1 MQIKL
6 ASCVASPYDDKNS
19 DTGLL
24 LFDETQSA
32 ETLNVGITKNCGG
45 DSAEFSFD
53 AFMFKDPAE
62 ANGSWLYV
70 RSQLDDFSDYFDQV
84 FLFCE
89 IDLCDG
95 PVEVCG
101 CETPHNYRRS
111 ARNTN
116 SISVGPFFV
125 RN

>member
-19 DTGLL
+19 DTQLL

-45 DSAEFSFD
+45 DNAEFNFD

-62 ANGSWLYV
+62 ANGS
-70 RSQLDDFSDYFDQV
+70 
-84 FLFCE
+84 
-89 IDLCDG
+89 
-95 PVEVCG
+95 
-101 CETPHNYRRS
+101 
-111 ARNTN
+111 
-116 SISVGPFFV
+116 
-125 RN
+125 